1 LVLPR
6 SRYTLCSRR
15 TLFLRPVPHSPTV
28 RHLAWP
34 PHSPATDLDVSFD
47 RSCYPRC
54 AQRVGNALG
63 KSNQHAGE
71 QTVFTSEVSARSIEF
86 QSRFTIH
93 NCFTAGDSG
102 EAAASGVTLGVE
114 LAVAVGVA
122 VAVTVDVAVE

>member
-1 LVLPR
+1 
-6 SRYTLCSRR
+6 
-15 TLFLRPVPHSPTV
+15 TLFIRLVSDPPAL
-28 RHLAWP
+28 RHLARTA
-34 PHSPATDLDVSFD
+34 HSRRSDLDVSID